1 MKNVIGGSLD
11 MRRLRLGSILVAA
24 VIAAACGS
32 TGGGGTPAN
41 SYAGKTIKLGAIL
54 SITGAGG
61 VYGPSSREGM
71 DLAVEQINKSGGVSG
86 AMIDLTTRD
95 DASTQSQSAQVA
107 QTMIQSDQD
116 LALLGP
122 TLSNS
127 AVAVHPLAENQHI
140 PILAVSTTG
149 INIVPNCNFPS
160 TVACRYVFR
169 DSLGEETAI
178 PDNIKS
184 YTTDAHP
191 ATGVLLVARD
201 DKFSSDGGKIVEAT
215 VSQYGINL
223 LKTIGFNKAEL
234 DLSPYVTQAVQL
246 KPDVIFI
253 TSLGGIP
260 AKIMIE
266 ARKQGWQGQFLG
278 GNGFNTATVSKNAGA
293 AGLGARS
300 ASAWYLGNSFPSN
313 SDFVTA
319 YRAKYA
325 NADGTPKNPDQ
336 FAAQGYTAIKVL
348 ADAAR
353 RANLTF
359 SDLPGDRDKLRAAM
373 ETVNIQSPLGPFQFT
388 SQHDVKQ
395 TVWIIKMDGAG
406 GFTLVHEIKAS

>member
-1 MKNVIGGSLD
+1 VVSV
-11 MRRLRLGSILVAA
+11 LVAS

-32 TGGGGTPAN
+32 TSGVRTSDN
-41 SYAGKTIKLGAIL
+41 SYAGKTLKLGAIL
-54 SITGAGG
+54 SITGQGS

-71 DLAVEQINKSGGVSG
+71 ELAVEQINKSGGVNG
-86 AMIDLTTRD
+86 ATINLTVRD
-95 DASTQSQSAQVA
+95 DASMQSQSAQVA
-107 QTMIQSDQD
+107 QAMIQTDQD

-160 TVACRYVFR
+160 TLGCRYVFR

-178 PDNIKS
+178 PDNVKS
-184 YTTDAHP
+184 YAADAKP
-191 ATGVLLVARD
+191 TTGVLLVARD
-201 DKFSSDGGKIVEAT
+201 DKFSIDGGKIVEAT
-215 VSQYGINL
+215 VGKYGITL
-223 LKTIGFNKAEL
+223 KKTIGFNKTEP
-234 DLSPYVTQAVQL
+234 DLSSYVTQAVQL
-246 KPDVIFI
+246 NPDVIFI

-260 AKIMIE
+260 AEIMHE

-278 GNGFNTATVSKNAGA
+278 GNSFNTATVSKDAGA
-293 AGLGARS
+293 DGAGARS
-300 ASAWYLGNSFPSN
+300 ASAWYLGNTFPSN
-313 SDFVTA
+313 TDFVTA
-319 YRAKYA
+319 YKAKYA
-325 NADGTPKNPDQ
+325 NLDGTPRNPDQ
-336 FAAQGYTAIKVL
+336 FAAQGFTAIKIL

-359 SDLPGDRDKLRAAM
+359 TDLTGDRDRLRTAM

-388 SQHDVKQ
+388 STHDVKQ
-395 TVWIIKMDGAG
+395 TVWIIKMDGQG